1 MGFFFF
7 LLLNFFLSLI
17 VKILILKLKLLI
29 EDQVQQ
35 FHHWSM
41 NKWKHKGNAL
51 LGMCDHQLGVFTEG
65 LGVPLKM
72 FMFQM
77 KLQGFWILGIAGL
90 D

>member
-1 MGFFFF
+1 MGFFF

-72 FMFQM
+72 FVSNEAA
-77 KLQGFWILGIAGL
+77 GVWSLGIAGL